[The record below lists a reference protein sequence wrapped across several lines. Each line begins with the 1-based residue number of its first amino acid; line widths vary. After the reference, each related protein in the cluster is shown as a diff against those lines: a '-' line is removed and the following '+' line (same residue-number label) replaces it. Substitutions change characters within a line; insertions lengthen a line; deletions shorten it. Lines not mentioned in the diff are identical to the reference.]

1 MFRFYQALLK
11 LRREHDA
18 FLDGEVEVIS
28 RPEDDCMIY
37 TRTLGS
43 EKWAVVCNFHR
54 AQEIALPFRCGEAA
68 LSNLG
73 RQEASGLYAPSE
85 CAVFP
90 VK

>member
-1 MFRFYQALLK
+1 
-11 LRREHDA
+11 
-18 FLDGEVEVIS
+18 
-28 RPEDDCMIY
+28 MIY
-37 TRTLGS
+37 TRTLGN
-43 EKWAVVCNFHR
+43 EKWVVVCNFHR

-73 RQEASGLYAPSE
+73 RQEASGLYAPYE